1 MSVPINL
8 EETRTA
14 LLAQTFGFLVGS
26 LPFTY
31 LGLPLGLTKPRV
43 VEFLPLVTR
52 RERRLTFTSN
62 FLSQAGRLE
71 ITNSIFTSFPMFFMS
86 AFQLHKTVI
95 KQVDKYRKHYLWRGA
110 DINDKRPPK
119 AAWEMVSLPKT
130 EGGLGVLRLQTQNE
144 ALLLKNLHKFFNRLG
159 IPLVHLIW
167 ERHYSN
173 GALSSADRKKGSF
186 WWQEILK
193 LLDSYK
199 GLASVT
205 VLDGASCLLW
215 DDLWLHK
222 VPRHHY
228 PQLFSFAKSK
238 GISISAAR
246 TADGPADLF
255 HLPLSHMATQQ
266 LLSLAHDLN
275 SLPELHE
282 TDVWTYI

>member
-1 MSVPINL
+1 
-8 EETRTA
+8 
-14 LLAQTFGFLVGS
+14 
-26 LPFTY
+26 
-31 LGLPLGLTKPRV
+31 
-43 VEFLPLVTR
+43 
-52 RERRLTFTSN
+52 
-62 FLSQAGRLE
+62 
-71 ITNSIFTSFPMFFMS
+71 MFFMS

-95 KQVDKYRKHYLWRGA
+95 KQVDKYRKHCLWRGA
-110 DINDKRPPK
+110 DIIDKRPPK
-119 AAWEMVSLPKT
+119 AAWEMVSLPKS

-144 ALLLKNLHKFFNRLG
+144 ALLLKNL
-159 IPLVHLIW
+159 PL
-167 ERHYSN
+167 
-173 GALSSADRKKGSF
+173 ADRKKGSF
-186 WWQEILK
+186 WWQDILK

-228 PQLFSFAKSK
+228 PQLFSFVKSK

-255 HLPLSHMATQQ
+255 HLPLSHMAAQQ
-266 LLSLAHDLN
+266 FLSLAHDLN